1 MGLNVTLIV
10 QLFPTAREVPQLL
23 VWAKS
28 PPFVPVRL
36 IEVMVNA
43 ALPEL
48 LRVTTL
54 AGLVVPTAWLAKETL
69 TGKKAT
75 EGAIPVPL
83 RGRECGLPLALS
95 FTEMF
100 AVRMPAAVGL
110 KVVVMEQDAPGATD
124 VPQVL
129 VCA

>member
-1 MGLNVTLIV
+1 MRLNVALIV
-10 QLFPTAREVPQLL
+10 ELFPAAREVPQLL

-28 PPFVPVRL
+28 PLFVPVRL
-36 IEVMVNA
+36 IEVIVNA

-75 EGAIPVPL
+75 EGAI
-83 RGRECGLPLALS
+83 PLALS